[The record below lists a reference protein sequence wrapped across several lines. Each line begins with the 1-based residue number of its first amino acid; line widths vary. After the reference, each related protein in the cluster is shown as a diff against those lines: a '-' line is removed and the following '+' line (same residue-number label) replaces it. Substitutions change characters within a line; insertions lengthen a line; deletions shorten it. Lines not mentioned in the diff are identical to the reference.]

1 MEGLH
6 ISLKAEEVFHLF
18 GYSVTNSMLAT
29 VAVTVFFFV
38 IVILFQF
45 KKSTAHAFIRGTV
58 AALYNFSESI
68 VGEKKAQ
75 IFFPL
80 FATFFLYIIFSN
92 WFGLIPGLGGLFWN
106 TAGEGGHGESVHLLR
121 APTADLNTTLA
132 LAIFSVFAAQ
142 YYGFKYLGAKTHL
155 SKFFDF
161 SNPLNFFVGILEL
174 ISEVSKILSFSFRL
188 FGNVFAGEVLLLVI
202 GFLIP
207 LVATTPF
214 LILELF
220 VGFIQALVFAMLS
233 LVFISLAVDHH

>member
-29 VAVTVFFFV
+29 VAVSLFFFIVV
-38 IVILFQF
+38 IIFQN

-58 AALYNFSESI
+58 AGLYNFSESI

-75 IFFPL
+75 IFFPV

-92 WFGLIPGLGGLFWN
+92 WFGLLPGLGGVFWK
-106 TAGEGGHGESVHLLR
+106 TEGTDGHGEAVHLLR

-132 LAIFSVFAAQ
+132 LAIFSVLTAQ
-142 YYGFKYLGAKTHL
+142 FYGFKYLGAKVQL

-161 SNPLNFFVGILEL
+161 SNPINFFVGILEL

-233 LVFISLAVDHH
+233 LVFISLAVEHH